1 MGRRARVTVGAT
13 ACVGVAGALVFAC
26 IIAEPPGALPR
37 LPASRPTIVRS
48 AAVPPP
54 STVLGTFPEKFVV
67 PVELADPTASF
78 RWRAF
83 VDYNPLTGAGF
94 VAGGESKFDRASLDS
109 GARVLEIPVP
119 PPPDLDRCHVVEILV
134 ALRFAGEFEG
144 KQAHTPE
151 EPGGDNVSWFYS
163 PTGDLEGCPK
173 IDAGGLSPEAGAGE
187 GGPP

>member
-1 MGRRARVTVGAT
+1 M
-13 ACVGVAGALVFAC
+13 AGALVFAC

-94 VAGGESKFDRASLDS
+94 VAGGESKFDRASLDG